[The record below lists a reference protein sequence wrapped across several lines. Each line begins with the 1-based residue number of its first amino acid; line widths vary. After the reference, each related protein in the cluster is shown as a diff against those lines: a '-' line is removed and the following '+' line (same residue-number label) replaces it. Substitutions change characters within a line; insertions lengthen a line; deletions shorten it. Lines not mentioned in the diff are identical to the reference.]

1 MPLAA
6 SRQAVEDLALVEHV
20 SEELAPEIAA
30 LARVAECL
38 RVADDDHAISGAA
51 QENVQ
56 ALWREHEADVVCGVA
71 ARQTDHDDLPLLA
84 LGVVC
89 GDM

>member
-56 ALWREHEADVVCGVA
+56 ALWREHEADVVCSVA

-84 LGVVC
+84 LGVVW
-89 GDM
+89 DDV